1 MTNAELRIW
10 LDRLDAH
17 APGEAA
23 HGERVAVFAVATAD
37 RLGGFDLTI
46 VRFTAALHDI
56 GKLLLPSE
64 MFALDREWSSV
75 DVQAARAH
83 VAVPEDLSDPM
94 IDRAAILQ
102 HHERLDGHGYP
113 HGLSGESVEPLARV
127 ISVCEAFDAM
137 VYDVRYRPAKTE
149 SAAIEEIRRGAGTQ
163 FCPRAIEAFVSV
175 QPLIQPL
182 GG

>member
-1 MTNAELRIW
+1 MTNTELRIW

-37 RLGGFDLTI
+37 RLGGFDLAV
-46 VRFTAALHDI
+46 VRFTSALHDI
-56 GKLLLPSE
+56 GKLSLPSE
-64 MFALDREWSSV
+64 MFAPDREWSAS

-83 VAVPEDLSDPM
+83 VSVPDELIDPM
-94 IDRAAILQ
+94 IDREAILQ

-113 HGLSGESVEPLARV
+113 HGLATESIGALARV

-137 VYDVRYRPAKTE
+137 VYDARYRPAKSE
-149 SAAIEEIRRGAGTQ
+149 AAAIEEIRRGAGTQ
-163 FCPRAIEAFVSV
+163 FCPRAVEAFVSV
-175 QPLIQPL
+175 QTLIQPL
-182 GG
+182 VG